1 MRPLRWMLSAGMIA
15 AVLAAG
21 VAPPAWGA
29 GDRATPAPAPAAAP
43 TATAT
48 KPKAAKATAAKAGT
62 AKANAAKT
70 GTAKAGAAKST
81 AKPSATTDPTPARDP
96 AGPRTL
102 DEITIEGE
110 IPVPQVLF
118 ITARD
123 QRRFLDLRHH
133 RYLKNSQRVGET
145 TVYPS
150 WISVAHGVT
159 PEEPRP

>member
-1 MRPLRWMLSAGMIA
+1 MKTLQWMVSAGAIA
-15 AVLAAG
+15 AALAGAA
-21 VAPPAWGA
+21 APEAWGA
-29 GDRATPAPAPAAAP
+29 NARATAATPPAADTTAAAKSAAAKP
-43 TATAT
+43 KTVKSKSAKTASARTASAKPAATAT
-48 KPKAAKATAAKAGT
+48 TPE
-62 AKANAAKT
+62 
-70 GTAKAGAAKST
+70 
-81 AKPSATTDPTPARDP
+81 PARDP